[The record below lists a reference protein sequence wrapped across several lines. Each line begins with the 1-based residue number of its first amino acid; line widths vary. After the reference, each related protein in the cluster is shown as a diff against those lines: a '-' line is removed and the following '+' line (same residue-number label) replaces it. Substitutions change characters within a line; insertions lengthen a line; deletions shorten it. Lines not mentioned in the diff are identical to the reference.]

1 MQDGVIMDG
10 AEKHASGEGPA
21 SDPRDR
27 IRGRKERSGAIL
39 EHSYRSLEL
48 DEIEHVVSSQI
59 TPHKLVP
66 LSRDRSV
73 NSTFRFHGAE
83 NLAVFDIRYGSQIA
97 VEFEQYEAGDLL
109 GFVMANEGT
118 GRVLL
123 DREEFG
129 ISRNQGVMIT
139 SGPRETLHYA
149 EDCET
154 RVVLMNRGR
163 IAEYCAKLLGR
174 DIETPIDFQTNFS
187 LDSAAGQSWLRLT
200 QYVASEL
207 QDPHSM
213 LKLLPEAQRQLEQ
226 TLLTSLLLGHSHTYS
241 EALLRPQSAAAPFYV
256 KRAEAFI
263 KAHFAEPLSLADI
276 AAHAGVSARSLQNG
290 FQSFRGMTPMA
301 FLRTLR
307 LRRAQ
312 EALLLADPAHATVT
326 EIALSCGFNHMGEF
340 ASLYRRTFGVSP
352 RQTLSKTIYR

>member
-1 MQDGVIMDG
+1 MTS
-10 AEKHASGEGPA
+10 APSH
-21 SDPRDR
+21 DPGIDLLPDPDET

-39 EHSYRSLEL
+39 EHSYRSSRL

-73 NSTFRFHGAE
+73 NSTFHFHGAD

-97 VEFEQYEAGDLL
+97 VEFEHYEAGDLL
-109 GFVMANEGT
+109 GFVMANKGT
-118 GRVLL
+118 GRVIL

-129 ISRNQGVMIT
+129 ISRNEGVIIT

-154 RVVLMNRGR
+154 RVMLMNRGR

-174 DIETPIDFQTNFS
+174 EIEKPVDFQTNFS
-187 LDSAAGQSWLRLT
+187 LDNAAGQSWLRLT

-241 EALLRPQSAAAPFYV
+241 DALLRPQSAAAPFYV

-263 KAHFAEPLSLADI
+263 EAHFAEPLSLADI
-276 AAHAGVSARSLQNG
+276 AAQAGVSARSLQNG

-301 FLRTLR
+301 FLRSLR
-307 LRRAQ
+307 
-312 EALLLADPAHATVT
+312 
-326 EIALSCGFNHMGEF
+326 
-340 ASLYRRTFGVSP
+340 
-352 RQTLSKTIYR
+352 